1 MSFKRSD
8 GSDAL
13 RIYALSNGREGRMSR
28 DSVLSAGHSQQQHLD
43 DNASIAESVI
53 APLPEPKLPDL
64 DLPQSSLDLDLNLT
78 FESILASVNT
88 SPEPETDKVQ
98 KRASNV
104 MKLAQENAKL
114 QEELKAMNAR
124 LEAAERKQAEL
135 RRLEAQ
141 AGKQA
146 GQSVKTAAAS

>member
-28 DSVLSAGHSQQQHLD
+28 DSVLSLQQQHLD

-88 SPEPETDKVQ
+88 SPEPE
-98 KRASNV
+98 
-104 MKLAQENAKL
+104 
-114 QEELKAMNAR
+114 
-124 LEAAERKQAEL
+124 
-135 RRLEAQ
+135 
-141 AGKQA
+141 
-146 GQSVKTAAAS
+146 

>member
-13 RIYALSNGREGRMSR
+13 RIYALSNGREGRLSR
-28 DSVLSAGHSQQQHLD
+28 DSVLTTLD
-43 DNASIAESVI
+43 DNASIAESVV

-64 DLPQSSLDLDLNLT
+64 DLPQSSLDLTMT
-78 FESILASVNT
+78 FDTILSSANT

-104 MKLAQENAKL
+104 LKLAQENAKL

-124 LEAAERKQAEL
+124 LEAAEKKQAEL

-141 AGKQA
+141 AGQA
-146 GQSVKTAAAS
+146 ANRAAATS